1 MSTSVSNADLAEAG
15 AADVLIPL
23 IRAAAT
29 IVFAIAPCSLGFV
42 IIAVSEQFIRSIM
55 VGDDP
60 ETLLS
65 DLQNQFPSAA
75 IEAIENDHAGLV
87 AKALDL
93 IARPDQALN
102 LPLDLGTDFQ
112 TRVWANA

>member
-1 MSTSVSNADLAEAG
+1 
-15 AADVLIPL
+15 
-23 IRAAAT
+23 
-29 IVFAIAPCSLGFV
+29 
-42 IIAVSEQFIRSIM
+42 

-60 ETLLS
+60 ETLVS

-75 IEAIENDHAGLV
+75 IEAIEKDHAGLV

-102 LPLDLGTDFQ
+102 LP
-112 TRVWANA
+112 RVWANA